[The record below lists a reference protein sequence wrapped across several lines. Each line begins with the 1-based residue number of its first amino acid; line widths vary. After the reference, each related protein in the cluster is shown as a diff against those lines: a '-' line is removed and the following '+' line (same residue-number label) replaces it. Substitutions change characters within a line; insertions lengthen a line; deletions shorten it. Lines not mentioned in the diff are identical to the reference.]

1 MNDRTRTVTLA
12 LVTVLGMIFTVTLAR
27 FTDARRPPA
36 NPNANDES
44 LYLNA
49 KTAKRISLGFN
60 GLAADWYW
68 MRSLQYVG
76 RKIIAAEGNASL
88 DDLSQL
94 DLKLLAPLLENATTL
109 DPQFLDPYEYA
120 AVVMPAIDVQQA
132 IRLTRKG
139 IDANPNAWR
148 LYHHLGYIY
157 WQQHDYTTAADVYRR
172 GADIPGAPPWMHAMS
187 ARMAAEGGSRET
199 AREIYTRM
207 FEQSGDAKVKDMA
220 HKRLLQL
227 DSLDQRDE
235 LHKLLVA
242 YQTRT
247 GRCPATW
254 REINLANA
262 PTDPSGAPYVLQPG
276 KCEVELGEGSEVPI
290 R

>member
-1 MNDRTRTVTLA
+1 MNDRTKTLSLA
-12 LVTVLGMIFTVTLAR
+12 LVIAIGMIATFGLAR
-27 FTDARRPPA
+27 FVDARRPPVDVS
-36 NPNANDES
+36 ANDDN

-76 RKIIAAEGNASL
+76 RKIIEQNGDVAL

-109 DPQFLDPYEYA
+109 DPEFLDPYEYA
-120 AVVMPAIDVQQA
+120 AVVLPAIDVQEA
-132 IRLTRKG
+132 IRITRKG

-148 LYHHLGYIY
+148 LYQHLGYIY
-157 WQQHDYTTAADVYRR
+157 WQQHDYATAAEVYGR
-172 GADIPGAPPWMHAMS
+172 GAEVPGVPPWMQAMK
-187 ARMAAEGGSRET
+187 ARMAAEGGSRNT

-207 FEQSGDAKVKDMA
+207 FEQSADEKVKDMA

-227 DSLDQRDE
+227 DSLDQRDA
-235 LHKLLVA
+235 LRKLLVA

-254 REINLANA
+254 REINLARV
-262 PTDPSGAPYVLQPG
+262 PTDPSGAPYVLNPG
-276 KCEVELGEGSEVPI
+276 KCEVELGEGSEIIVK
-290 R
+290 